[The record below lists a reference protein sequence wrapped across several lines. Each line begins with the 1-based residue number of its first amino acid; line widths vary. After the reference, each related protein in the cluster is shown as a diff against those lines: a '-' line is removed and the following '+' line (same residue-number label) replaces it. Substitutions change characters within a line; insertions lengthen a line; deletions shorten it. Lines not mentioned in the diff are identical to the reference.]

1 MSSIVLKDLNFIER
15 ALSEPR
21 DLQGGMEITFP
32 TLPLLVSNLNLD
44 IPSSSGIDTSN
55 GGNTSSSATAQISGD
70 KGGTAETFTFTT
82 SNNF

>member
-21 DLQGGMEITFP
+21 DLKGGMEVSVP
-32 TLPLLVSNLNLD
+32 TLPSIFSILNLE
-44 IPSSSGIDTSN
+44 IPSSSGIDSSN
-55 GGNTSSSATAQISGD
+55 AGETSSSATAQISGD

>member
-15 ALSEPR
+15 TLSEPR
-21 DLQGGMEITFP
+21 DLQGGMGIP
-32 TLPLLVSNLNLD
+32 VLNLPLLVSNLNLD